1 MRGGIGES
9 GEDGTAR
16 IATPDIIA
24 DLDEGIVSGFVVPE
38 SQDGVVEAVIVTR
51 GQGKGERF
59 YNTNITEKSTS
70 IIIRLWEIPDQNR
83 RADRVYPPPI
93 STRELLM
100 PANTKEIGKVFMI
113 SKKVQKDCL
122 NSIAAVSSVRPLI
135 IYSYHLPSGMI
146 FNSIGCW
153 QKG

>member
-1 MRGGIGES
+1 LRGGIGET

-59 YNTNITEKSTS
+59 YVAGANATS
-70 IIIRLWEIPDQNR
+70 ITIIRLREIPDQNR
-83 RADRVYPPPI
+83 RADRVYPP
-93 STRELLM
+93 LL
-100 PANTKEIGKVFMI
+100 
-113 SKKVQKDCL
+113 VQV
-122 NSIAAVSSVRPLI
+122 N
-135 IYSYHLPSGMI
+135 Y
-146 FNSIGCW
+146 
-153 QKG
+153 

>member
-1 MRGGIGES
+1 LRGGIGET

-59 YNTNITEKSTS
+59 YVAGANATS
-70 IIIRLWEIPDQNR
+70 ITIIRLREIPDQNR
-83 RADRVYPPPI
+83 RADRVYPPP
-93 STRELLM
+93 L
-100 PANTKEIGKVFMI
+100 
-113 SKKVQKDCL
+113 VQV
-122 NSIAAVSSVRPLI
+122 N
-135 IYSYHLPSGMI
+135 Y
-146 FNSIGCW
+146 
-153 QKG
+153 

>member
-1 MRGGIGES
+1 LRGGIGET

-38 SQDGVVEAVIVTR
+38 LQDGVVEAVIVTR

-59 YNTNITEKSTS
+59 YNTNSTENSTS

-83 RADRVYPPPI
+83 RADRVYPPPV
-93 STRELLM
+93 STNKLLM
-100 PANTKEIGKVFMI
+100 PANTKDLDKVFMI

-122 NSIAAVSSVRPLI
+122 NYIAAVSSVQSLI
-135 IYSYHLPSGMI
+135 RFCHHLPSGMI
-146 FNSIGCW
+146 FNFIGC
-153 QKG
+153 

>member
-1 MRGGIGES
+1 LRGGIGET

-59 YNTNITEKSTS
+59 YVAGANATS
-70 IIIRLWEIPDQNR
+70 ITIIRLREIPDQNR

-93 STRELLM
+93 STSELLI
-100 PANTKEIGKVFMI
+100 PANTKDIGKVFMI

-122 NSIAAVSSVRPLI
+122 NSMAAVSSVQALI

-146 FNSIGCW
+146 FNSIGC
-153 QKG
+153 

>member
-1 MRGGIGES
+1 MRGGIGET

-51 GQGKGERF
+51 GQGKGECF
-59 YNTNITEKSTS
+59 YFSSAQKSTS

-100 PANTKEIGKVFMI
+100 PANTKDTGKVFMI

-122 NSIAAVSSVRPLI
+122 NSMAAVSSVRPLI
-135 IYSYHLPSGMI
+135 IYSYHLSSGMI
-146 FNSIGCW
+146 FNSIGC
-153 QKG
+153 

>member
-1 MRGGIGES
+1 MRGRIGES

-24 DLDEGIVSGFVVPE
+24 DLDEGSISGFVVTE

-59 YNTNITEKSTS
+59 FNTNITESST
-70 IIIRLWEIPDQNR
+70 ITIIRLREIPDQNR
-83 RADRVYPPPI
+83 RADRVYPPI
-93 STRELLM
+93 STSELLM
-100 PANTKEIGKVFMI
+100 PANTKDLDKVFMI

-122 NSIAAVSSVRPLI
+122 NSMAAVSSLRPLI
-135 IYSYHLPSGMI
+135 IYSYHLSSGMI
-146 FNSIGCW
+146 FNSIGC
-153 QKG
+153 

>member
-1 MRGGIGES
+1 MRGGIGET

-59 YNTNITEKSTS
+59 YVAGANATS
-70 IIIRLWEIPDQNR
+70 ITIIRLREIPDQNR
-83 RADRVYPPPI
+83 RADRVYPPI
-93 STRELLM
+93 STSKLPI
-100 PANTKEIGKVFMI
+100 PANTKDIGKVFMI

-122 NSIAAVSSVRPLI
+122 NSMAAVSSVQALI

-146 FNSIGCW
+146 FNSIGC
-153 QKG
+153 

>member
-1 MRGGIGES
+1 MRGRIGES

-24 DLDEGIVSGFVVPE
+24 DLDEGSLSWSVATE

-51 GQGKGERF
+51 GQGKGECF
-59 YNTNITEKSTS
+59 YCRSAQRSTI
-70 IIIRLWEIPDQNR
+70 IIIRLWETHDQNR
-83 RADRVYPPPI
+83 RADRVYPPPAR
-93 STRELLM
+93 TNELLI

-122 NSIAAVSSVRPLI
+122 NYIAAVSSVRPLI
-135 IYSYHLPSGMI
+135 RFCHHLSSGMI
-146 FNSIGCW
+146 FNSIGC
-153 QKG
+153 

>member
-1 MRGGIGES
+1 LRGGIGET

-38 SQDGVVEAVIVTR
+38 SQDGVVEAVIVTCR
-51 GQGKGERF
+51 QGKGEC
-59 YNTNITEKSTS
+59 YYVAGVNDTTST
-70 IIIRLWEIPDQNR
+70 IIRLREIPDQNR

-93 STRELLM
+93 STSELLI
-100 PANTKEIGKVFMI
+100 PANTKDIGKVFMI

-122 NSIAAVSSVRPLI
+122 NYMAAVSSVRPLI
-135 IYSYHLPSGMI
+135 RFCHHLPSGMI
-146 FNSIGCW
+146 FNSIGC
-153 QKG
+153 